1 MESYRIKGRILI
13 PLTLALTIL
22 IIAFVVGFFLF
33 QQQRMIEDTVSKLK
47 SLDNLFTTQL
57 ESDADMMGAVLEVI
71 LRDEELKT
79 ALKAKDRE
87 ALLGM
92 SLPLFD
98 RLRSDHRVT
107 HFYFTGPDRVNI
119 LRVHKPNKHGDKIDR
134 FTTLEAEKTGKH
146 YYGIEL
152 GPLGTFTL
160 RTVAPWYDGEQLI
173 GYVELG
179 EEIEHITQK
188 LYNILD
194 VEIYVLIEKQFLD
207 RRNWE
212 AGMRMLGR
220 NAQWD
225 RFPSVALIDRTSKLF
240 PQDLARIFSGKG
252 RPHAATNVDV
262 SFNDRNYQCRFLNL
276 KDAGSRI
283 VGEIVVMRDITDQL
297 EKANATLI
305 RLIVLSLLVGGIL
318 FLLFNKFLGRMQKEL
333 ETANREIIRISQ
345 AVESASD
352 AILLT
357 DTKGNAIYSNKA
369 FFQLFECKAKDLN
382 SSGGL
387 PILYSYKKIAQ
398 EVFETIKRGSLW
410 SGEVEMRSRSGL
422 QFPVYLSGDII
433 KGKIGEDIGLIY
445 IHTNITERK
454 KGEEALRQAA
464 VLETLTTVLEN
475 FISDSLSNLL
485 TPIYGHIELC
495 EIRDSVDQIKIELG
509 YIKEEITGLLTGIN
523 AFRKFAKAGEGS
535 LGRIGSV
542 DIRSILAPLLSGQP
556 LNTYGGEECPIDP
569 NVKLRFVYDPKQEG
583 ALSWEELS
591 SVSGSEIAVETAL
604 QETLI
609 NAVESY
615 DPKKGGDVMVS
626 AKKEDHKLILEI
638 ADKGRGMSND
648 ERDKS
653 QLPFF
658 KILGIKKSERF
669 GIGAYIARESANYC
683 GGDIHIESTEGVGTT
698 ASILLKASDQVF

>member
-1 MESYRIKGRILI
+1 
-13 PLTLALTIL
+13 
-22 IIAFVVGFFLF
+22 
-33 QQQRMIEDTVSKLK
+33 MIEDTVSKMK
-47 SLDNLFTTQL
+47 SLDKLFTTQL

-87 ALLGM
+87 ALLEM

-98 RLRSDHRVT
+98 RLRSDYRVT
-107 HFYFTGPDRVNI
+107 HFYFTGPDHVNI
-119 LRVHKPNKHGDKIDR
+119 LRVHKPDKHGDKIDR

-160 RTVAPWYDGEQLI
+160 RTVEPWYDGEQLI

-188 LYNILD
+188 LHNALD

-212 AGMRMLGR
+212 AGMRMLGH

-225 RFPSVALIDRTSKLF
+225 RFPSVALIDQTSNLF
-240 PQDLARIFSGKG
+240 PQDLARIFSEEG
-252 RPHAATNVDV
+252 RPHAVTNVDV

-283 VGEIVVMRDITDQL
+283 VGEIVVMRDVTDLL
-297 EKANATLI
+297 EKANATII
-305 RLIVLSLLVGGIL
+305 RLIVFCLLVGGVL

-398 EVFETIKRGSLW
+398 EVFETIKRGSPW
-410 SGEVEMRSRSGL
+410 GSEVEMRSRSGL
-422 QFPVYLSGDII
+422 QFPVYLRADII

-445 IHTNITERK
+445 SHTNITERK
-454 KGEEALRQAA
+454 KGEEALRQSAA
-464 VLETLTTVLEN
+464 LETLTTVLEN
-475 FISDSLSNLL
+475 FIGDSLANLL

-495 EIRDSVDQIKIELG
+495 EIRDNIDQIKIELG
-509 YIKEEITGLLTGIN
+509 DIKEGITALLTCI
-523 AFRKFAKAGEGS
+523 KAYGNFTKGGERS
-535 LGRIGSV
+535 FGRISSV
-542 DIRSILAPLLSGQP
+542 DIKSILGPLLSGEP
-556 LNTYGGEECPIDP
+556 LKTYGEEEFPIDP
-569 NVKLRFVYDPKQEG
+569 NIKLRFVYDPKQDG
-583 ALSWEELS
+583 ALNWKELP
-591 SVSGSEIAVETAL
+591 SVSGSKTAIATVL

-609 NAVESY
+609 NGVESY
-615 DPKKGGDVMVS
+615 DPKKGGSVIAS
-626 AKKEDHKLILEI
+626 AKKKDHNLILEI
-638 ADKGRGMSND
+638 ADKGRGMSSD

-658 KILGIKKSERF
+658 KILGMKGSARF
-669 GIGAYIARESANYC
+669 GLGAYIARESAKYC
-683 GGDIHIESTEGVGTT
+683 GGDIQIESREGVGTT
-698 ASILLKASDQVF
+698 ASILLKVSD